1 MNKVVAIHL
10 YNDYSGSPKVLQ
22 QWLNQLT
29 AQYPVTVDLYTSA
42 SPGFLSGLANT
53 TGITFFNQPY
63 QLLRNRWLRLF
74 YLFFH
79 QFNLFI
85 RLLKYR
91 NEPVVFYVNTML
103 PFGAILAGKICG
115 KKVVV
120 HVHETSVKPALLKKF
135 YRAVIGCCASE
146 IIYVS
151 RYLQQKEL
159 FPSIPSRVVY
169 NALSDSFS
177 RQAFRFLS
185 GKEAG
190 SKRQPFTVLML
201 CSLKP
206 YKGVYEFTELARAAG
221 NIRFILVLNADQE
234 AINEFYRVP
243 PPVNLEV
250 YDRQSDVHPFYQ
262 QAHLVMNLSRPDEW
276 VETFGLTALE
286 AMSYGLPVIVPPVGG
301 IAEIV
306 EDYVTGFRISC
317 YQQQEIIM
325 RIHELMHDHQ
335 VYHRMSKAA
344 LKESQCFQPEAS
356 ARKVYET
363 LFSGAANEL
372 AEQGVTLNIPS

>member
-1 MNKVVAIHL
+1 MNKVVAVHL

-22 QWLNQLT
+22 QWLQQLT

-42 SPGFLSGLANT
+42 GPGFLSDLTGS
-53 TGITFFNQPY
+53 TGITGFHQPY
-63 QLLRNRWLRLF
+63 RLLKNRWFRLF

-79 QFNLFI
+79 QVNLFI
-85 RLLKYR
+85 RLLRYR

-103 PFGAILAGKICG
+103 PFGAILAGKVCG

-120 HVHETSVKPALLKKF
+120 HIHETSVKPILLKKF
-135 YRAVIGCCASE
+135 YRAVISRCASE

-151 RYLQQKEL
+151 RYLQQTES
-159 FPSIPSRVVY
+159 FSSIPSRVVY
-169 NALSDSFS
+169 NALSDAFS
-177 RQAFRFLS
+177 REALRFLT
-185 GKEAG
+185 GKEATG
-190 SKRQPFTVLML
+190 ERQPFTVLML

-234 AINEFYRVP
+234 AINEFYKVP
-243 PPVNLEV
+243 PPINLEV
-250 YDRQSDVHPFYQ
+250 YGRQSDVHPFYQ
-262 QAHLVMNLSRPDEW
+262 QAHLLMNLSRPDEW

-317 YQQQEIIM
+317 YQQQEMIM
-325 RIHELMHDHQ
+325 RIHELMLDDQ
-335 VYHRMSKAA
+335 LYHRMSKAA
-344 LKESQCFQPEAS
+344 LEESQCFQPEAS
-356 ARKVYET
+356 ARKVYQT
-363 LFSGAANEL
+363 LFSGATHEL
-372 AEQGVTLNIPS
+372 AGTEVTLNIPS